1 MKFYKQKNPKSS
13 LIAEINDT
21 YFDLTAA
28 RSRVKELKELF
39 RASELSGVRLS
50 DLTEQIID
58 EEGTPSVNLH
68 PEQLEIPFS
77 PDEVWAAG
85 VTYKISEKARQRESE
100 MSEIYLDIYES
111 KRPELFL
118 KATPSRVVGP
128 NDPIGVREDSEW
140 NVPEPELGLVLYK
153 DELIGYTVGNDVSS
167 RSIEGRNPLY
177 LPQAKVYNRS
187 CAIGPS
193 LLHSDRLEPYDFEI
207 SMEILRDGTSVYEG
221 LTSTNQL
228 NRSFD
233 ELIEYMSK
241 SNILNDVTVLLTG
254 TSLVPPDEF
263 DLKEGDVVNI
273 TIEGIGT
280 LTNPVVSV

>member
-13 LIAEINDT
+13 LIAETDGSYYN
-21 YFDLTAA
+21 LTAA

-39 RASELSGVRLS
+39 RASELSGVKLS
-50 DLTEQIID
+50 DLTEQIIY
-58 EEGTPSVNLH
+58 EEGTPNVNLL
-68 PEQLEIPFS
+68 PDQLEIPFS

-85 VTYKISEKARQRESE
+85 VTYKISEEARQRESE

-167 RSIEGRNPLY
+167 RSIEGSNPLY

-193 LLHSDRLEPYDFEI
+193 FLYSDQLEPYNFEI
-207 SMEILRDGTSVYEG
+207 SMEILRDGISVYEG

-241 SNILNDVTVLLTG
+241 SNILNDLTVLLTG

-263 DLKEGDVVNI
+263 DLKDGDVVNI